1 MRYLPFKYP
10 VMRTIRQIH
19 KAVPAHMDG
28 LITYRALPTSSVDH
42 IDPFLFLN
50 HHGPQDFKPNNNGL
64 PFGPHPHRGFETLT
78 FIIKGDL
85 THWDSN
91 GYKSVIKEGGIQW
104 MTAGSGL
111 IHSETSSDE
120 FIKNGGPLEIL
131 QLWMNLPSKLKM
143 TPPHYVGLQAGQIPK
158 IQEDGG
164 KATVHLISGDWKGQ
178 AGPVNS
184 ITGLMMSRVDMLAG
198 GTVKANI
205 DASHTI
211 FFYVVKG
218 QVAVNGKTAQMLDLV
233 EFNNDS
239 AEIEITAAEDSI
251 ILLGHGAPLN
261 EPIIAY
267 GPFVMNTEDEIRQ
280 AYADFQSGK
289 MGKW

>member
-1 MRYLPFKYP
+1 
-10 VMRTIRQIH
+10 MRTIRQIH

-28 LITYRALPTSSVDH
+28 LITYRALPTHSVNH

-91 GYKSVIKEGGIQW
+91 GYKSIIKEGGIQW

-120 FIKNGGPLEIL
+120 FRKNGGPLEIL

-143 TPPHYVGLQAGQIPK
+143 TPPHYVGLQANQIPT

-164 KATVHLISGDWKGQ
+164 KVTIHLVSGDWNGQ
-178 AGPVNS
+178 KGPVNS
-184 ITGLMMSRVDMLAG
+184 ITGLMMSRVDMQSG
-198 GTVKANI
+198 GSIKTNI
-205 DASHTI
+205 EASHAI
-211 FFYVVKG
+211 FLYVVKG
-218 QVAVNGKTAQMLDLV
+218 KITVNGKTAQMLDLV
-233 EFNNDS
+233 EFNND
-239 AEIEITAAEDSI
+239 ATEINITAEEDSI
-251 ILLGHGAPLN
+251 LLLGHGQPFN
-261 EPIIAY
+261 EPIVAY
-267 GPFVMNTEDEIRQ
+267 GPFVMNSEDEIRQ